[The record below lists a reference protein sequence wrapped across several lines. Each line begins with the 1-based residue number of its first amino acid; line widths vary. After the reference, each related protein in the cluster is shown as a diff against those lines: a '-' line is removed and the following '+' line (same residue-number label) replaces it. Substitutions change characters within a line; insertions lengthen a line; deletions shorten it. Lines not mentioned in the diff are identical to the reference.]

1 MPAAVPSFGLDRVP
15 LPKTHAGGPSARR
28 ERVTNSD
35 FGVVAPSDATRSTKS
50 KSFRHGSGP
59 GFARG
64 EFERGGAL
72 TVLALDRHEPEM
84 NERAGGQEL
93 ACGRWR
99 PVAGVRLMSLASEPY
114 TTRPRLFESIRRQS
128 LKGISNP
135 ARGSH
140 LQWLPR
146 VNAPMGIQSCR
157 DCLTRRQEGRPRG
170 QVSVPGR
177 PCGLSLDLRQRRPM
191 LP

>member
-1 MPAAVPSFGLDRVP
+1 MV
-15 LPKTHAGGPSARR
+15 
-28 ERVTNSD
+28 N
-35 FGVVAPSDATRSTKS
+35 
-50 KSFRHGSGP
+50 
-59 GFARG
+59 
-64 EFERGGAL
+64 
-72 TVLALDRHEPEM
+72 
-84 NERAGGQEL
+84 
-93 ACGRWR
+93 
-99 PVAGVRLMSLASEPY
+99 GVRLISWASEPY
-114 TTRPRLFESIRRQS
+114 TTRPRLFESIRRKS
-128 LKGISNP
+128 LKGISNL

-157 DCLTRRQEGRPRG
+157 DCLTRRQEGRPKG